1 MLQYKEKTMFTHYI
15 AHYFLQ
21 IKFAKHRA
29 WTDATPR
36 SIQHVL
42 GGQRILEDSRV
53 HIKCIGTAES

>member
-1 MLQYKEKTMFTHYI
+1 MFTHYI